1 MQQFRI
7 LVAVT
12 GVAVFHVCS
21 FCAENLASA
30 ENLVVGKYAIVI
42 HGGCGSGERLADEAV
57 QQDYLNSLKAALS
70 LGQKLLDEGA
80 ASLDVVE
87 KVARAME
94 DDPNF
99 NAGKGA
105 AFNREGR
112 HELDA
117 SIMDGRTLACGA
129 VAGATTA
136 KNPISLARLVMER
149 TEHVLLA
156 GAGADQFAE
165 AMNVDRVEPDYYF
178 TPRLRKLWEDRQD
191 QQTTGSAQLDHG
203 GSRGTIGV
211 VALDKN
217 GNLAAATSTGGLS
230 FKMPGRVG
238 DSPIIG
244 AGTYAKNG
252 VCAVSCTGRG
262 EEFIRHSVAHTLAA
276 LVEYKQV
283 SLDEAARQII
293 DETLARDVGGLIAVG
308 ADGSIAM
315 PFNTRVML
323 RAAADASGRFE
334 VKIWPDN

>member
-1 MQQFRI
+1 MRRFRI
-7 LVAVT
+7 LVAIT
-12 GVAVFHVCS
+12 GVAAFQI
-21 FCAENLASA
+21 CALCVEMPAAA
-30 ENLVVGKYAIVI
+30 ENLVVGKYTIVI

-57 QQDYLNSLKAALS
+57 KQDYLKSLTAALS
-70 LGQKLLDEGA
+70 LGQKMLDDGA

-87 KVARAME
+87 RVARAME

-105 AFNREGR
+105 VFTRAGR

-117 SIMDGRTLACGA
+117 AIMDGRTLACGA
-129 VAGATTA
+129 VAGISTA

-178 TPRLRKLWEDRQD
+178 TPRLRQLWEDFKNE
-191 QQTTGSAQLDHG
+191 QTTGRTELDHG

-211 VALDKN
+211 VALDKD
-217 GNLAAATSTGGLS
+217 GNLAAATSTGGVS

-262 EEFIRHSVAHTLAA
+262 EEFIRHNVAHTLAA

-315 PFNTRVML
+315 PFNTKVML
-323 RAAADASGRFE
+323 RGAADASGRFE
-334 VKIWPDN
+334 VKIWPK